1 MGTTSGLTVEKP
13 RYPGR
18 WYAVLG
24 IVIALLGLLG
34 YALQIYVL
42 KLLVVPW
49 YAPVFGLVG
58 AGLLVFSL
66 FQARSILRIVGVIL
80 FGLLAVGVCYFVLA
94 FSRLP
99 EYTGPVKEKKPVPVF
114 KTVRADGTPFTQ
126 KDLRRGKDTVMI
138 FFRGRW

>member
-1 MGTTSGLTVEKP
+1 MGTTSAPPVEKR

-18 WYAVLG
+18 TYAVLG

-34 YALQIYVL
+34 YALQIYLL

-99 EYTGPVKEKKPVPVF
+99 EYTGPVKEKKPFPVF

-126 KDLRRGKDTVMI
+126 KDLRGDKDTVMV